1 MSERFYAGRW
11 SDAIKPSP
19 FRIVPWLIFL
29 VSIGLMIAWVL
40 LTGDDRHPFTIG
52 IVTTT
57 ALAVFVW
64 SLRSNGPIW
73 TFASFLTIFIF
84 TYLLELIGVN
94 TGIPFGQYE
103 YTDSLGFQLAEVP
116 VVVPLAWYSMA
127 IPTLMIARS
136 LSKRKFIVVMMATI
150 GLTAWDF
157 LLDPWMVAEGHWV
170 WQNPEPSLPGL
181 TGIPITNFIGWL
193 ISTFLLFLILDLFP
207 RRRVIPLAL
216 PIAIYSWQWI
226 GGAFSNLVFLDNSIV
241 AFYVFFAMALLA
253 VPAIFTQYVKYR

>member
-1 MSERFYAGRW
+1 M
-11 SDAIKPSP
+11 
-19 FRIVPWLIFL
+19 
-29 VSIGLMIAWVL
+29 
-40 LTGDDRHPFTIG
+40 
-52 IVTTT
+52 
-57 ALAVFVW
+57 
-64 SLRSNGPIW
+64 
-73 TFASFLTIFIF
+73 
-84 TYLLELIGVN
+84 
-94 TGIPFGQYE
+94 
-103 YTDSLGFQLAEVP
+103 
-116 VVVPLAWYSMA
+116 VPLAWYSMA